1 MTTETWKPVN
11 LQDYSEFYE
20 VSTFGNVRNI
30 KTKKLLKQLI
40 RTEYYCVSLS
50 YVKENSC
57 NVRVNRLVA
66 KTFIE
71 NPNNYEVV
79 NHIDGNK
86 LNNNVSNLEW
96 CSSKM
101 NRKHAVENNLVNFH
115 TRKVQQLGMD
125 GTLIATY
132 DSIKE
137 AEEKTGCS
145 NKNISTVCK
154 GGRKSC
160 GGYIWKYT
168 EDDEDEIIDINQI
181 DGKVI
186 PEYPNYIVTKE
197 GKIYSLNKKGYI
209 KTKERGG
216 YVVVTLKKN
225 NINNHESI
233 HVLVAKLFIP
243 NPENKPYVHHIN
255 RDKTDNR
262 VENLC
267 WITLSESVREYNDKI
282 AKAVCQYD
290 LDGNFIKEFVSAV
303 DAGKQLGIES
313 SGIRKTCK
321 GKQKHAGGFV
331 WKLKE
336 NSI

>member
-1 MTTETWKPVN
+1 MTEIWKPVN
-11 LQDYSEFYE
+11 LKDYSEFYE

-30 KTKKLLKQLI
+30 KTKKLLKLTI
-40 RTEYYCVSLS
+40 KSGYYSVNLS
-50 YVKENSC
+50 YVKENGC
-57 NVRVNRLVA
+57 IVRLNRLVA

-71 NPNNYEVV
+71 NPDNYEVV

-96 CSSKM
+96 CSNKM
-101 NRKHAVENNLVNFH
+101 NRQHAIENNLVTFH
-115 TRKVQQLGMD
+115 KRKVQQLSMD
-125 GTLIATY
+125 GTLLATY

-154 GGRKSC
+154 GSRKSC

-168 EDDEDEIIDINQI
+168 EDDKDEIIDMNQI

-197 GKIYSLNKKGYI
+197 GKIYSVNKKGYMRF
-209 KTKERGG
+209 TERDNF
-216 YVVVTLKKN
+216 YVVILKN
-225 NINNHESI
+225 NNVKLNISV

-255 RDKTDNR
+255 RDKKDNR

-267 WITLSESVREYNDKI
+267 WSTASESIKEHNDKI
-282 AKAVCQYD
+282 AKSVCQYD
-290 LDGNFIKEFVSAV
+290 LNGNFIKEFASAV
-303 DAGKQLGIES
+303 DAGKQLGIEP

-321 GKQKHAGGFV
+321 GNQKHAGGYI